1 MRVLLVE
8 DDAMIG
14 ESVKQALRQE
24 GFALDW
30 VRDGDAGLNAAT
42 PVGDAAPYD
51 LVLLDIG
58 LPRRS
63 GLEVLAGMRARG
75 IGTPVLILTARDAV
89 SDRVAGLN
97 AGADDYLVKPFDL
110 QELIARIHAL
120 ARRAE
125 GRAEPLVRHAGIA
138 LNPQTREVTRDGVPV
153 RLSAREFSLLAALMA
168 RPGKVWSVP
177 QLEERLYGWDDEVGS
192 NTVEVYIHAL
202 RKKLGQSLIR
212 NIRGVG
218 YVMPKETDAGP
229 PGDMSAGPT
238 GDPSE
243 GGPQP

>member
-14 ESVKQALRQE
+14 ESVRLALRQE
-24 GFALDW
+24 GLAVDW
-30 VRDGDAGLNAAT
+30 VRDGEAGLAAAT
-42 PVGDAAPYD
+42 GQGDAACYD
-51 LVLLDIG
+51 LVLLDLG

-63 GLEVLAGMRARG
+63 GLDVLAGMRGRG
-75 IGTPVLILTARDAV
+75 VRTPVLILTARDAV
-89 SDRVAGLN
+89 ADRVAGLN

-110 QELIARIHAL
+110 QELVARMHAL

-125 GRAEPLVRHAGIA
+125 GRAEPMLHHGPIA
-138 LNPQTREVTRDGVPV
+138 LNPTSREVTLHGQPV
-153 RLSAREFSLLAALMA
+153 RLSAREFALLSALMG

-177 QLEERLYGWDDEVGS
+177 QLQEKLYGWDDDVGS

-202 RKKLGQSLIR
+202 RKKFGAALIR

-218 YVMPKETDAGP
+218 YVIPKADGGAP
-229 PGDMSAGPT
+229 
-238 GDPSE
+238 E
-243 GGPQP
+243 GGA